1 MKKAFA
7 LTLLM
12 FLLGACAASNPLDQ
26 PPPTATLAPIVSLTP
41 RFTATPVP
49 SRTPSPTLTLTPTET
64 TIPPSP
70 TNTFTP
76 SPTPPVVGV
85 VASLQ
90 SVNVREGPG
99 VSFAILEALQP
110 GTGVDILSQD
120 ADGRWLNIRMPD
132 GVEGWISAD
141 LVRLQPSATPLP
153 SLTPSPD
160 FTAIALGTTFPTAVF
175 GGNPVS
181 PTPPPQVVTPTQVTD
196 GAAETTPEAGLR
208 TPDLEPI
215 NQTATALAGGA
226 LVPTTSAG
234 GAATAAPGG
243 SIPTNAATPGQSG
256 VAQGQDVLAQCDD
269 PANRQPPPSNLA
281 AGSTIDMFWFWYAR
295 TEQQVRDH
303 IAAANYEVRLDGNL
317 IGNWRNFTSQIQ
329 ERDDGL
335 YYVFW
340 YVRSQP
346 LDAGEHRITY
356 QVTWNSV
363 INDGFADFGP
373 GTGTPL
379 QTGTCTFVVR

>member
-1 MKKAFA
+1 MMKKVFA
-7 LTLLM
+7 LTLLIIV
-12 FLLGACAASNPLDQ
+12 LGACAAANPLDQ

-76 SPTPPVVGV
+76 SPTPPVIGV
-85 VASLQ
+85 IASLQ

-99 VSFAILEALQP
+99 VNFAILEALQP
-110 GTGVDILSQD
+110 GTGVEILTQD
-120 ADGRWLNIRMPD
+120 GEGRWYNIRMPD

-160 FTAIALGTTFPTAVF
+160 FTAIALGTTFPTAVI

-181 PTPPPQVVTPTQVTD
+181 PTPPPQVVTPTLPVESI
-196 GAAETTPEAGLR
+196 ETTPEPGLR

-226 LVPTTSAG
+226 LLSTADASTAEPGSSAPTQAV
-234 GAATAAPGG
+234 
-243 SIPTNAATPGQSG
+243 TPGQVG
-256 VAQGQDVLAQCDD
+256 VVQGQDVLAICDD
-269 PANRQPPPSNLA
+269 PSNRQPPPTNLA
-281 AGSTIDMFWFWYAR
+281 AGSTIDIFWFWYAR

-317 IGNWRNFTSQIQ
+317 IGNWRNFTSSIQ
-329 ERDDGL
+329 QRDDGL

-356 QVTWNSV
+356 QVTWNNP
-363 INDGFADFGP
+363 INDGFEDFGP
-373 GTGTPL
+373 GTANPL
-379 QTGTCTFVVR
+379 HTGTCTFTVR